1 MKTNYQNDFQTPAEA
16 LKPLLPYLNRAWVIW
31 ECAEGKG
38 NLTKAL
44 REEGYE
50 VIGTDILSGNDFLI
64 WQPDTYDCIITNPP
78 YSLKQKFLERAY
90 SLHKPF
96 AFLLPLT
103 TFETA
108 KRQKLFARYGL
119 EVILLDKRINFET
132 PSGKGSGAWFA
143 VAWFTNKLN
152 IGKQLTFA
160 SVAQQDR
167 ASDLYSQGWEFES
180 PPKLWRCEKKEK

>member
-1 MKTNYQNDFQTPAEA
+1 MKPPMKTNYQNDFQTPAEA
-16 LKPLLPYLNRAWVIW
+16 LKPLLPYLNKEWVIW

-44 REEGYE
+44 REEGFS
-50 VIGTDILSGNDFLI
+50 VIGTDILSSKDFLI
-64 WQPDTYDCIITNPP
+64 WQPEKFDCIITNPP
-78 YSLKQKFLERAY
+78 YSLKQKFLQRAY

-108 KRQKLFARYGL
+108 KRQKLFKRYGL
-119 EVILLDKRINFET
+119 EVIFLDKRINFET

-143 VAWFTNKLN
+143 VAWFTNGLN

-160 SVAQQDR
+160 SVAQPVEQTG
-167 ASDLYSQGWEFES
+167 L
-180 PPKLWRCEKKEK
+180 